1 MADLSINDRIMSSLK
16 SLTTNKTASTEL
28 QSEIDLQM
36 TDWMTLL
43 VAQLQNQTMDNQVDT
58 NEMMGQLAQY
68 AQIQAI
74 QDMVSMQEDLYSMSY
89 SSYAASLI
97 GKEVT
102 AAAIETVTN
111 STGVTEELVTTKGVV
126 TGVTLFEGEPYVYVG
141 DKQFALS
148 QIMIVGNV
156 EEKTAEEETPEVE
169 GTEGTEGVTG
179 SEGTGEAGNG
189 EAGTEGSESVEGTT
203 GTGTGTEAGAGAE
216 TGTEAGTESGEGT
229 TQTE

>member
-1 MADLSINDRIMSSLK
+1 MADFSINDRIMSSLK
-16 SLTTNKTASTEL
+16 SLTTDKSTSREL

-36 TDWMTLL
+36 TDWLTLL

-111 STGVTEELVTTKGVV
+111 STGTTEELVTTKGVV
-126 TGVTLFEGEPYVYVG
+126 TGVTLFEGEPYVYIG
-141 DKQFALS
+141 EKQFALS
-148 QIMIVGNV
+148 QIMIVGSV
-156 EEKTAEEETPEVE
+156 EEEKTEETEDTESVE
-169 GTEGTEGVTG
+169 GTEGVD
-179 SEGTGEAGNG
+179 
-189 EAGTEGSESVEGTT
+189 GTT
-203 GTGTGTEAGAGAE
+203 GTETDTSNGETVTGGE
-216 TGTEAGTESGEGT
+216 TSEEGT
-229 TQTE
+229 TENQ